1 MKRFSSTTLKT
12 AFVKSIPIFCSYVF
26 VSMAYGMMMA
36 SAGFPWYDSLLV
48 SLTVYTGA
56 FQFVLITF
64 LSSGASLITIALTA
78 LLMNSRQSFY
88 SITFLKE
95 FKQMGRRKLYMIHT
109 MTDETYAVNCTLDL
123 PKKEKE
129 DTMFLVALFSRCY
142 WIVGSVLG
150 GILGQ
155 IVPFDLTGLD
165 FCMTALFLII
175 FIDQWEKQRSTRCR
189 CLRSD
194 HLRTPCTPVSCIS
207 GSRKMPASLERLGQ
221 ALPSAIMAVL
231 IIYCMKD
238 IPTGG
243 ISAAVPKLLAAA
255 VVFITYKW
263 KHQTLVSILL
273 GTISYMMLL
282 RLF

>member
-1 MKRFSSTTLKT
+1 MTKRFSSTTLKT

-88 SITFLKE
+88 SLTFLKE

-142 WIVGSVLG
+142 WMFGAVLG

-155 IVPFDLTGLD
+155 IIPFDLTGID

-175 FIDQWEKQRSTRCR
+175 FIDQWERVKKHTPALTGLGIGVIFLLIFGKNRFMLPALLIVSALLLLFQRKET
-189 CLRSD
+189 
-194 HLRTPCTPVSCIS
+194 
-207 GSRKMPASLERLGQ
+207 
-221 ALPSAIMAVL
+221 
-231 IIYCMKD
+231 
-238 IPTGG
+238 
-243 ISAAVPKLLAAA
+243 LA
-255 VVFITYKW
+255 
-263 KHQTLVSILL
+263 
-273 GTISYMMLL
+273 
-282 RLF
+282 

>member
-129 DTMFLVALFSRCY
+129 DTMFLVALFSRYY

-155 IVPFDLTGLD
+155 IIPFDLTGLD

-175 FIDQWEKQRSTRCR
+175 FIDQWEKAEKHTPALTGLGIGVICLLIFGENRFMLPALLIVSALLLLFQR
-189 CLRSD
+189 
-194 HLRTPCTPVSCIS
+194 
-207 GSRKMPASLERLGQ
+207 KEN
-221 ALPSAIMAVL
+221 
-231 IIYCMKD
+231 
-238 IPTGG
+238 
-243 ISAAVPKLLAAA
+243 LA
-255 VVFITYKW
+255 
-263 KHQTLVSILL
+263 
-273 GTISYMMLL
+273 
-282 RLF
+282 

>member
-36 SAGFPWYDSLLV
+36 SAGFPWYDSLPV

-155 IVPFDLTGLD
+155 IIPFDLTGLD

-175 FIDQWEKQRSTRCR
+175 FIDQWEKAEKHTLALTGLGIGVICLLIFGENRFMLPALLIVSALLLLFQR
-189 CLRSD
+189 
-194 HLRTPCTPVSCIS
+194 
-207 GSRKMPASLERLGQ
+207 KEN
-221 ALPSAIMAVL
+221 
-231 IIYCMKD
+231 
-238 IPTGG
+238 
-243 ISAAVPKLLAAA
+243 LA
-255 VVFITYKW
+255 
-263 KHQTLVSILL
+263 
-273 GTISYMMLL
+273 
-282 RLF
+282 

>member
-26 VSMAYGMMMA
+26 VIMAYGMMMA

-78 LLMNSRQSFY
+78 LLMNRRQSFY

-129 DTMFLVALFSRCY
+129 DTMFLVALFSRCS
-142 WIVGSVLG
+142 WRVGSVLG

-155 IVPFDLTGLD
+155 IIPFDLTGLD

-175 FIDQWEKQRSTRCR
+175 FIDQWEKAEK
-189 CLRSD
+189 
-194 HLRTPCTPVSCIS
+194 HTP
-207 GSRKMPASLERLGQ
+207 AH
-221 ALPSAIMAVL
+221 
-231 IIYCMKD
+231 
-238 IPTGG
+238 TG
-243 ISAAVPKLLAAA
+243 
-255 VVFITYKW
+255 
-263 KHQTLVSILL
+263 L
-273 GTISYMMLL
+273 GTGVICLLIFGENRFMLPAL
-282 RLF
+282 LIVSALLLLFQRKENLA

>member
-129 DTMFLVALFSRCY
+129 DTMFLVALFSRYY

-155 IVPFDLTGLD
+155 IIPFDLTGLD

-175 FIDQWEKQRSTRCR
+175 FIDQWEKAEKHTPALTGLGIGVICLLIFGENRFMLPALLIVSALLLLFQRR
-189 CLRSD
+189 
-194 HLRTPCTPVSCIS
+194 
-207 GSRKMPASLERLGQ
+207 EN
-221 ALPSAIMAVL
+221 
-231 IIYCMKD
+231 
-238 IPTGG
+238 
-243 ISAAVPKLLAAA
+243 LA
-255 VVFITYKW
+255 
-263 KHQTLVSILL
+263 
-273 GTISYMMLL
+273 
-282 RLF
+282 

>member
-1 MKRFSSTTLKT
+1 MTKRFSSTTLKT
-12 AFVKSIPIFCSYVF
+12 AFIKSIPIFCSYVF

-88 SITFLKE
+88 SLTFLKE

-142 WIVGSVLG
+142 WMIGSVLG

-155 IVPFDLTGLD
+155 IIPFDLTGID

-175 FIDQWEKQRSTRCR
+175 FIDQWEKAEKHTPALTGLGIGVICLLIFGENRFMLPALLIVSALLLLFQR
-189 CLRSD
+189 
-194 HLRTPCTPVSCIS
+194 
-207 GSRKMPASLERLGQ
+207 KEN
-221 ALPSAIMAVL
+221 
-231 IIYCMKD
+231 
-238 IPTGG
+238 
-243 ISAAVPKLLAAA
+243 LA
-255 VVFITYKW
+255 
-263 KHQTLVSILL
+263 
-273 GTISYMMLL
+273 
-282 RLF
+282 

>member
-64 LSSGASLITIALTA
+64 LSSGTSLITIALTA

-155 IVPFDLTGLD
+155 IIPFDLTGLD

-175 FIDQWEKQRSTRCR
+175 FIDQWEKAEK
-189 CLRSD
+189 
-194 HLRTPCTPVSCIS
+194 HTP
-207 GSRKMPASLERLGQ
+207 
-221 ALPSAIMAVL
+221 AL
-231 IIYCMKD
+231 
-238 IPTGG
+238 TG
-243 ISAAVPKLLAAA
+243 
-255 VVFITYKW
+255 
-263 KHQTLVSILL
+263 L
-273 GTISYMMLL
+273 GTGVICLLIFGENRFMLPAL
-282 RLF
+282 LIVSALLLLFQRKENLA

>member
-1 MKRFSSTTLKT
+1 MKRFFSTTLKT

-155 IVPFDLTGLD
+155 IIPFDLTGLD
-165 FCMTALFLII
+165 FCMTALFFVI
-175 FIDQWEKQRSTRCR
+175 FIDQWEKAEKHT
-189 CLRSD
+189 L
-194 HLRTPCTPVSCIS
+194 
-207 GSRKMPASLERLGQ
+207 
-221 ALPSAIMAVL
+221 ALSPL
-231 IIYCMKD
+231 
-238 IPTGG
+238 
-243 ISAAVPKLLAAA
+243 
-255 VVFITYKW
+255 
-263 KHQTLVSILL
+263 
-273 GTISYMMLL
+273 
-282 RLF
+282 

>member
-88 SITFLKE
+88 SITFLEE

-155 IVPFDLTGLD
+155 IIPFDLTGLD

-175 FIDQWEKQRSTRCR
+175 FIDQWEKAEKHTPALTGLGIGVICLLIFGENRFMLPALLIVSALLLLFQR
-189 CLRSD
+189 
-194 HLRTPCTPVSCIS
+194 
-207 GSRKMPASLERLGQ
+207 KEN
-221 ALPSAIMAVL
+221 
-231 IIYCMKD
+231 
-238 IPTGG
+238 
-243 ISAAVPKLLAAA
+243 LA
-255 VVFITYKW
+255 
-263 KHQTLVSILL
+263 
-273 GTISYMMLL
+273 
-282 RLF
+282 

>member
-1 MKRFSSTTLKT
+1 MTKRFSSTILKT
-12 AFVKSIPIFCSYVF
+12 AFVKSIPIFCSYIF

-88 SITFLKE
+88 SLTFLKE

-142 WIVGSVLG
+142 WMIGSVIG

-155 IVPFDLTGLD
+155 IIPFDLTGID

-175 FIDQWEKQRSTRCR
+175 FIDQWEKAKKHSPALTGLGIGILCLLIFGENRFMLPALLIVSALLLLFQRKET
-189 CLRSD
+189 
-194 HLRTPCTPVSCIS
+194 
-207 GSRKMPASLERLGQ
+207 
-221 ALPSAIMAVL
+221 
-231 IIYCMKD
+231 
-238 IPTGG
+238 
-243 ISAAVPKLLAAA
+243 LA
-255 VVFITYKW
+255 
-263 KHQTLVSILL
+263 
-273 GTISYMMLL
+273 
-282 RLF
+282 

>member
-64 LSSGASLITIALTA
+64 LSIGASLITIALTA

-109 MTDETYAVNCTLDL
+109 MTDETYVVNCTLDL

-155 IVPFDLTGLD
+155 IIPFDLTGLD

-175 FIDQWEKQRSTRCR
+175 FIDQWEKAEKHT
-189 CLRSD
+189 L
-194 HLRTPCTPVSCIS
+194 
-207 GSRKMPASLERLGQ
+207 
-221 ALPSAIMAVL
+221 ALSPL
-231 IIYCMKD
+231 
-238 IPTGG
+238 
-243 ISAAVPKLLAAA
+243 
-255 VVFITYKW
+255 
-263 KHQTLVSILL
+263 
-273 GTISYMMLL
+273 
-282 RLF
+282 

>member
-150 GILGQ
+150 DILGQ
-155 IVPFDLTGLD
+155 IIPFDLTGLD

-175 FIDQWEKQRSTRCR
+175 FIDQWEKAEKHTLALTGLGIGVI
-189 CLRSD
+189 CLLIFGENRFM
-194 HLRTPCTPVSCIS
+194 LPALLIVSALLLLFK
-207 GSRKMPASLERLGQ
+207 RKEN
-221 ALPSAIMAVL
+221 
-231 IIYCMKD
+231 
-238 IPTGG
+238 
-243 ISAAVPKLLAAA
+243 LA
-255 VVFITYKW
+255 
-263 KHQTLVSILL
+263 
-273 GTISYMMLL
+273 
-282 RLF
+282 

>member
-56 FQFVLITF
+56 FQFVLIKF

-155 IVPFDLTGLD
+155 IIPFDLTGLD

-175 FIDQWEKQRSTRCR
+175 FIDQWEKEEK
-189 CLRSD
+189 
-194 HLRTPCTPVSCIS
+194 HTP
-207 GSRKMPASLERLGQ
+207 
-221 ALPSAIMAVL
+221 AL
-231 IIYCMKD
+231 
-238 IPTGG
+238 TG
-243 ISAAVPKLLAAA
+243 
-255 VVFITYKW
+255 
-263 KHQTLVSILL
+263 L
-273 GTISYMMLL
+273 GTGVICLL
-282 RLF
+282 IFGENRLCSRRC

>member
-1 MKRFSSTTLKT
+1 MTKRFSSTTLKT

-36 SAGFPWYDSLLV
+36 FAGFPWYDSLLV

-88 SITFLKE
+88 SLTFLKD

-142 WIVGSVLG
+142 WMIGSVLG

-155 IVPFDLTGLD
+155 IIPFDLTGID

-175 FIDQWEKQRSTRCR
+175 FIDQWEKAEKHTPALTGLGIGILCLLIFGENRFMLPALLIVSALLLLFQR
-189 CLRSD
+189 
-194 HLRTPCTPVSCIS
+194 
-207 GSRKMPASLERLGQ
+207 KEN
-221 ALPSAIMAVL
+221 
-231 IIYCMKD
+231 
-238 IPTGG
+238 
-243 ISAAVPKLLAAA
+243 LA
-255 VVFITYKW
+255 
-263 KHQTLVSILL
+263 
-273 GTISYMMLL
+273 
-282 RLF
+282 

>member
-64 LSSGASLITIALTA
+64 LSSGASLIIIALTA

-150 GILGQ
+150 DILGQ
-155 IVPFDLTGLD
+155 IIPFDLTGLD

-175 FIDQWEKQRSTRCR
+175 FIDQWEKAEKHTLALTGLGIGVICLLIFGENRFMLPALLIVSALLLLFQR
-189 CLRSD
+189 
-194 HLRTPCTPVSCIS
+194 
-207 GSRKMPASLERLGQ
+207 KEN
-221 ALPSAIMAVL
+221 
-231 IIYCMKD
+231 
-238 IPTGG
+238 
-243 ISAAVPKLLAAA
+243 LA
-255 VVFITYKW
+255 
-263 KHQTLVSILL
+263 
-273 GTISYMMLL
+273 
-282 RLF
+282 

>member
-64 LSSGASLITIALTA
+64 LSSGASLITIALNA

-155 IVPFDLTGLD
+155 IIPFDLTGLD

-175 FIDQWEKQRSTRCR
+175 FIDQWEKAEKHTPALTGLGIGVICLLIFGENRFMLPALLIVSALLLLFQR
-189 CLRSD
+189 
-194 HLRTPCTPVSCIS
+194 
-207 GSRKMPASLERLGQ
+207 KEN
-221 ALPSAIMAVL
+221 
-231 IIYCMKD
+231 
-238 IPTGG
+238 
-243 ISAAVPKLLAAA
+243 LA
-255 VVFITYKW
+255 
-263 KHQTLVSILL
+263 
-273 GTISYMMLL
+273 
-282 RLF
+282 

>member
-1 MKRFSSTTLKT
+1 MTKRFSSTTLKT

-88 SITFLKE
+88 SLTFLKE

-142 WIVGSVLG
+142 WMIGSVLG

-155 IVPFDLTGLD
+155 IIPFDLTGID

-175 FIDQWEKQRSTRCR
+175 FIDQWEKAEKHTPALTGLGIGILCLLIFGENRFMLPALLMVSVLLLLFQR
-189 CLRSD
+189 
-194 HLRTPCTPVSCIS
+194 
-207 GSRKMPASLERLGQ
+207 KEN
-221 ALPSAIMAVL
+221 
-231 IIYCMKD
+231 
-238 IPTGG
+238 
-243 ISAAVPKLLAAA
+243 LA
-255 VVFITYKW
+255 
-263 KHQTLVSILL
+263 
-273 GTISYMMLL
+273 
-282 RLF
+282 

>member
-1 MKRFSSTTLKT
+1 MKVIRFFWRKMVFLLTHYDIDSMINLIFKNLFLREDILSMKRFSSTTLKT

-129 DTMFLVALFSRCY
+129 DTMFLVALFSRYY

-150 GILGQ
+150 DILGQ
-155 IVPFDLTGLD
+155 IIPFDLTGLD

-175 FIDQWEKQRSTRCR
+175 FIDQWEKAEKHT
-189 CLRSD
+189 L
-194 HLRTPCTPVSCIS
+194 
-207 GSRKMPASLERLGQ
+207 
-221 ALPSAIMAVL
+221 ALSPL
-231 IIYCMKD
+231 
-238 IPTGG
+238 
-243 ISAAVPKLLAAA
+243 
-255 VVFITYKW
+255 
-263 KHQTLVSILL
+263 
-273 GTISYMMLL
+273 
-282 RLF
+282 

>member
-88 SITFLKE
+88 SITFLKK

-155 IVPFDLTGLD
+155 IIPFDLTGLD

-175 FIDQWEKQRSTRCR
+175 FIDQWEKAEKHTLALTGLGIGVICLLIFGENRFMLPALLIVSALLLLFQR
-189 CLRSD
+189 
-194 HLRTPCTPVSCIS
+194 
-207 GSRKMPASLERLGQ
+207 KEN
-221 ALPSAIMAVL
+221 
-231 IIYCMKD
+231 
-238 IPTGG
+238 
-243 ISAAVPKLLAAA
+243 LA
-255 VVFITYKW
+255 
-263 KHQTLVSILL
+263 
-273 GTISYMMLL
+273 
-282 RLF
+282 

>member
-1 MKRFSSTTLKT
+1 MTKQFSSTTLKT

-88 SITFLKE
+88 SLTFLKE

-142 WIVGSVLG
+142 WMVGSVLG

-155 IVPFDLTGLD
+155 IIPFDLTGID

-175 FIDQWEKQRSTRCR
+175 FIDQWEKAEKHTPALTGLGIGVI
-189 CLRSD
+189 CLLIFGENRFM
-194 HLRTPCTPVSCIS
+194 L
-207 GSRKMPASLERLGQ
+207 PALLIV
-221 ALPSAIMAVL
+221 SAI
-231 IIYCMKD
+231 
-238 IPTGG
+238 
-243 ISAAVPKLLAAA
+243 LL
-255 VVFITYKW
+255 
-263 KHQTLVSILL
+263 
-273 GTISYMMLL
+273 
-282 RLF
+282 LFQRKENLA

>member
-1 MKRFSSTTLKT
+1 MKLFSSTTLKT

-56 FQFVLITF
+56 FQFVLIKF

-155 IVPFDLTGLD
+155 IIPFDLTGLD

-175 FIDQWEKQRSTRCR
+175 FIDQWEKAEK
-189 CLRSD
+189 
-194 HLRTPCTPVSCIS
+194 HTP
-207 GSRKMPASLERLGQ
+207 
-221 ALPSAIMAVL
+221 AL
-231 IIYCMKD
+231 
-238 IPTGG
+238 TG
-243 ISAAVPKLLAAA
+243 
-255 VVFITYKW
+255 
-263 KHQTLVSILL
+263 L
-273 GTISYMMLL
+273 GTGVICLLIFGENRFMLPAL
-282 RLF
+282 LIVSALLLLFQRKENLA

>member
-142 WIVGSVLG
+142 WMIGSVLG
-150 GILGQ
+150 GFLGQ
-155 IVPFDLTGLD
+155 IIPFDLTGID

-175 FIDQWEKQRSTRCR
+175 FIDQWEKAEKHTLALTGLGIGILCLLIFGENRFMLPALLIVSALLLLFQR
-189 CLRSD
+189 
-194 HLRTPCTPVSCIS
+194 
-207 GSRKMPASLERLGQ
+207 KEN
-221 ALPSAIMAVL
+221 
-231 IIYCMKD
+231 
-238 IPTGG
+238 
-243 ISAAVPKLLAAA
+243 LA
-255 VVFITYKW
+255 
-263 KHQTLVSILL
+263 
-273 GTISYMMLL
+273 
-282 RLF
+282 

>member
-1 MKRFSSTTLKT
+1 MTKRFSSTTLKT
-12 AFVKSIPIFCSYVF
+12 AFIKSIPIFCSYVF

-88 SITFLKE
+88 SLTFLKE

-142 WIVGSVLG
+142 WIIGSVLG

-155 IVPFDLTGLD
+155 IIPFDLTGID

-175 FIDQWEKQRSTRCR
+175 FIDQWEKAEKHTPALTGLGIGIL
-189 CLRSD
+189 CLLIFGENRFM
-194 HLRTPCTPVSCIS
+194 LPALLMVS
-207 GSRKMPASLERLGQ
+207 
-221 ALPSAIMAVL
+221 AL
-231 IIYCMKD
+231 
-238 IPTGG
+238 
-243 ISAAVPKLLAAA
+243 LL
-255 VVFITYKW
+255 
-263 KHQTLVSILL
+263 
-273 GTISYMMLL
+273 
-282 RLF
+282 LF

>member
-1 MKRFSSTTLKT
+1 MTKRFSSTTLKT
-12 AFVKSIPIFCSYVF
+12 AFIKSIPIFCSYVF

-142 WIVGSVLG
+142 WMIGSVLG
-150 GILGQ
+150 GFLGQ
-155 IVPFDLTGLD
+155 IIPFDLTGID

-175 FIDQWEKQRSTRCR
+175 FIDQWEKAEKHTPALTGLGIGILCLLIFGENRFMLPALLMVSALLLLFQR
-189 CLRSD
+189 
-194 HLRTPCTPVSCIS
+194 
-207 GSRKMPASLERLGQ
+207 KE
-221 ALPSAIMAVL
+221 
-231 IIYCMKD
+231 
-238 IPTGG
+238 
-243 ISAAVPKLLAAA
+243 KLA
-255 VVFITYKW
+255 
-263 KHQTLVSILL
+263 
-273 GTISYMMLL
+273 
-282 RLF
+282 

>member
-129 DTMFLVALFSRCY
+129 DTMFLVALFSRYY

-150 GILGQ
+150 DILGQ
-155 IVPFDLTGLD
+155 IIPFDLTRLD

-175 FIDQWEKQRSTRCR
+175 FIDQWEKAEKHTLALTGLGIGVICLLIFGENRFMLPALLIVSALLLLFQR
-189 CLRSD
+189 
-194 HLRTPCTPVSCIS
+194 
-207 GSRKMPASLERLGQ
+207 KEN
-221 ALPSAIMAVL
+221 
-231 IIYCMKD
+231 
-238 IPTGG
+238 
-243 ISAAVPKLLAAA
+243 LA
-255 VVFITYKW
+255 
-263 KHQTLVSILL
+263 
-273 GTISYMMLL
+273 
-282 RLF
+282 